1 MILVT
6 PQDVLVIRMATDSLL
21 ECVRQ
26 TDRWWKACEDTAARG
41 RPQQLVEA
49 ILATRRKFIGEDEID
64 AQITNA
70 LFVAE
75 GLRDA
80 ARHCSEGQ
88 AALRARLMGGA
99 EAIEWLCQSDRCRV
113 GS

>member
-26 TDRWWKACEDTAARG
+26 TDRWWKACEDTAASDG
-41 RPQQLVEA
+41 TQQLVKT
-49 ILATRRKFIGEDEID
+49 ILATRCKFVGEDETD
-64 AQITNA
+64 QMANA
-70 LFVAE
+70 LSVAE

-80 ARHCSEGQ
+80 AQRCSEEQ
-88 AALRARLMGGA
+88 SALRARLMGGA
-99 EAIEWLCQSDRCRV
+99 EAIEGLCQSERCGV
-113 GS
+113 GC